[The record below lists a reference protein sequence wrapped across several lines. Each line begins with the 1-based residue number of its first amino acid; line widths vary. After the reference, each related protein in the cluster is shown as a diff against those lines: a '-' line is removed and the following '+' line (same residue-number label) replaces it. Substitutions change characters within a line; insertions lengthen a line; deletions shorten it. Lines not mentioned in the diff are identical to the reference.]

1 MDPLVQAVLR
11 VLLEFLEER
20 ERLATQARKDLLDQP
35 ANLERLDYLE
45 LKVEMVDQVLQAQKV
60 PRETRVTQGQMA
72 PLDHQEMMGNMETV
86 AHWDQRVKKESQEI
100 KADLDPEAHQELK
113 DQKEILEL
121 LVSPAPLVSRDQE
134 ELRESLVILENTE
147 RKVTAEYRVILD
159 LPDNLVFKD
168 PLENLECLVHLANKA
183 MLDNLE

>member
-20 ERLATQARKDLLDQP
+20 VRLETQARKDLLDQL
-35 ANLERLDYLE
+35 ANLERLVYQE
-45 LKVEMVDQVLQAQKV
+45 LKAGMVDQVLQAQKG
-60 PRETRVTQGQMA
+60 PRETRVTRGRMA
-72 PLDHQEMMGNMETV
+72 PLDHQGMMGNMETV
-86 AHWDQRVKKESQEI
+86 AHLDRRVKKESQEI
-100 KADLDPEAHQELK
+100 KADLDLEAHQELK

-121 LVSPAPLVSRDQE
+121 LVSQAPPESKGQE
-134 ELRESLVILENTE
+134 ELKESLVILENME
-147 RKVTAEYRVILD
+147 RKVTVEYRVILD
-159 LPDNLVFKD
+159 LLDNPVFKD